1 MAQQSVTFRQWEVL
15 RHLNADGEQP
25 QSDLAEKMGLE
36 AQTLA
41 GILSRMERDGL
52 LVRKYCSED
61 RRRKLIS
68 PSRKAERIWHDMQAC
83 CERVKDRAILN
94 LSEAELSQLES
105 TCEKIRDN
113 LARDCTEFGHLPR
126 DLYHNRQQQTEEEH
140 RSESLEDT
148 RVDFDETL
156 APTRT
161 PRP

>member
-1 MAQQSVTFRQWEVL
+1 MTFRQWEVL

-41 GILSRMERDGL
+41 GILSRMERDGWL
-52 LVRKYCSED
+52 IRQHCSED

-68 PSRKAERIWHDMQAC
+68 PSKKAERIWHDMQAC

-94 LSEAELSQLES
+94 LGDAELAQLES
-105 TCEKIRDN
+105 TCEKIREN
-113 LARDCTEFGHLPR
+113 LARDCTEFGHLPH
-126 DLYHNRQQQTEEEH
+126 DLYHIKENQAEEEQ
-140 RSESLEDT
+140 RSESMEDT
-148 RVDFDETL
+148 KVDFNDTL

-161 PRP
+161 PRQ